1 MASKNREIIKL
12 KSTGEGSKEVYWT
25 TKNKKKTTGRL
36 ELKKYDPVLRKHVVF
51 KEAK

>member
-12 KSTGEGSKEVYWT
+12 KSTESTDVYWT

-36 ELKKYDPVLRKHVVF
+36 ELKKFDKKLRRHVVF

>member
-1 MASKNREIIKL
+1 MASKNRETIKL
-12 KSTGEGSKEVYWT
+12 KSAESTEVYWT

-36 ELKKYDPVLRKHVVF
+36 ELKKYDRKLRRHVIF

>member
-12 KSTGEGSKEVYWT
+12 KSTESKEVYWT
-25 TKNKKKTTGRL
+25 TKNKKSTTARL
-36 ELKKYDPVLRKHVVF
+36 ELKKYDPSLRRHVIF

>member
-12 KSTGEGSKEVYWT
+12 KSSESKSVYWT

-36 ELKKYDPVLRKHVVF
+36 ELKKFDPVLRKHVVF

>member
-1 MASKNREIIKL
+1 MAKSKSREIIKL
-12 KSTGEGSKEVYWT
+12 KSTESKEIIWT

-36 ELKKYDPVLRKHVVF
+36 ELKKYDPSLRRHVIF